1 MYTFAYIPFKT
12 TIDIYLKCIF
22 LVYVVY
28 MTLKIVDKSID
39 IHVHVSAV
47 INISKFCWKII
58 TVVYT
63 YMQKSL
69 DVYL

>member
-12 TIDIYLKCIF
+12 TIDIYLKCK
-22 LVYVVY
+22 V
-28 MTLKIVDKSID
+28 VDKSID

-58 TVVYT
+58 TVVYI